1 METGN
6 LTVTVVGLGLIGG
19 SMALGLKGKVGSLRG
34 LDVSPEILREAAVR
48 DMADRLGTDPREL
61 LPGADLVVVALYPEQ
76 TRRFILE
83 NREVF
88 SPGTLIMDV
97 SGIKETL
104 VRDLQAGLPDTVEF
118 LGAHPMAGREG
129 SGIRQAREEMF
140 LGSYFLITP
149 TERNTPEALGTASAV
164 LELLGPR
171 KIVELDPSRH
181 DRLMAY
187 TSQMPHVLAA
197 LLVDGFTGDSRF
209 LLGGSFRDA
218 TRVASINEVLWSELF
233 LENRDNL
240 LEEVRA
246 FRDRLDRFE
255 QLLSA
260 GDSQGLEQWLRKV
273 REIRENIQAG
283 EAGK

>member
-149 TERNTPEALGTASAV
+149 TERNTPEALGTASAM

-197 LLVDGFTGDSRF
+197 LLVEGFTGDSRF

>member
-76 TRRFILE
+76 TRRFILD
-83 NREVF
+83 NRDLV

-149 TERNTPEALGTASAV
+149 TERNTPEALGMASAV

-260 GDSQGLEQWLRKV
+260 GDSRGLEEWLRKV

>member
-19 SMALGLKGKVGSLRG
+19 SMALGLKGKVGSLQG

>member
-97 SGIKETL
+97 SGIKETV

>member
-260 GDSQGLEQWLRKV
+260 GDSRGLEQWLRKV